1 MTYSTLRACIDDL
14 EKHHHLVRIDDFEVD
29 PHLEL
34 AAIQRRAYQKGAP
47 ALLFSRVK
55 GTPFPM
61 LAGLFG
67 SMERTRFIFRSA
79 LAGVEALLKAKADP
93 VAVLKQPT
101 LAARLPRT
109 LWHMLPRKVKTG
121 PAVQGRTLLSRL
133 PGLVSHPLDGGAY
146 ITLPQVY
153 TEHPEHPG
161 YMRSNLGMY
170 RVQLTGNAYEPE
182 KEVGLHYQIHRG
194 IGPHHLAAL
203 RRGEELPVNVFVGG
217 PPALTLAAVMPL
229 PEGVPEIC
237 FAGALAGRRIPLIMR
252 KNALPI
258 PAEVDFCLSGRL
270 VNAPDGAALTKPE
283 GPFGDHLGYY
293 SLTHD
298 FPVMRVD
305 AVYHRPD
312 AIWPFT
318 SVGRPPQED
327 TVFGAFIH
335 ELASALV
342 PSVFPGIREV
352 HAVDAAGV
360 HPLLL
365 AVGHERYVPFAPE
378 RIPQELLTSG
388 LGLLGSTQ
396 TSLSKYVLLAAH
408 EDMPTPSAK
417 HIPDFF
423 QHLLER
429 TDFTRDLHFITRTT
443 MDTLDYSGI
452 SLNQGSKLLWTVA
465 GAPKRRLC
473 RSLPAGLS
481 LPKGFSDARLF
492 APGIIVLRGPAHAL
506 PRDQQDPQLE
516 TLAQTL
522 GAQLPPDV
530 PGMLG
535 TPGVSDMPD
544 TPEQPALVVV
554 VDDPAFAAGSWDNFL
569 WVAFT
574 RSDPATDLY
583 GPDAAVH
590 CKHWR
595 CKAPLVMDARL
606 KTHHAP
612 PLEPDPAV
620 EKRIDA
626 LAAPG
631 GPLHGLVE

>member
-1 MTYSTLRACIDDL
+1 MTYPNLAACVKDL
-14 EKHHHLVRIDDFEVD
+14 EQHRQLVRLESFTVD

-34 AAIQRRAYQKGAP
+34 AAIQRRAYRNGAP
-47 ALLFSRVK
+47 ALLFTGVK

-67 SMERTRFIFRSA
+67 TLERTRFIFRSA
-79 LAGVEALLKAKADP
+79 LAGVEALLAAKADP
-93 VAVLKQPT
+93 AALLRHPTQAV
-101 LAARLPRT
+101 RLPRV
-109 LWHMLPRKVKTG
+109 LWNMLPRRVKTG
-121 PAVQGRTLLSRL
+121 PAVRGRTLLSRL
-133 PGLVSHPLDGGAY
+133 PRLISHPLDGGGY

-153 TEHPEHPG
+153 TEDPDRPG
-161 YMRSNLGMY
+161 HMRSNLGMY
-170 RVQLTGNAYEPE
+170 RVQLSGNAYEPE

-229 PEGVPEIC
+229 PEGVPEVC
-237 FAGALAGRRIPLIMR
+237 FAGALGGRRLPLIMR
-252 KNALPI
+252 PGALPI
-258 PAEVDFCLSGRL
+258 PAEVDFCLCGRL
-270 VNAPDGAALTKPE
+270 LNADGRALTKPE

-293 SLTHD
+293 SLAHN
-298 FPVMRVD
+298 FPVMLVE
-305 AVYHRPD
+305 AVYHRPE

-342 PSVFPGIREV
+342 PSVFAGIREV

-365 AVGHERYVPFAPE
+365 AIGHERYVPFAPE
-378 RIPQELLTSG
+378 RIPQELLTAG

-408 EDMPTPSAK
+408 EDDPELSARN
-417 HIPDFF
+417 IPEFF
-423 QHLLER
+423 RHVLER
-429 TDFTRDLHFITRTT
+429 SNFSRDLHFITRTT

-465 GAPKRRLC
+465 GDKKRELC
-473 RSLPAGLS
+473 RSLPKS
-481 LPKGFSDARLF
+481 LPLPEGFGDARFF
-492 APGIIVLRGPAHAL
+492 APGIMVLRGPGHDR
-506 PRDQQDPQLE
+506 PRDVQDPRLE
-516 TLAQTL
+516 TLAEAL
-522 GAQLPPDV
+522 GERFKAKGRSL
-530 PGMLG
+530 
-535 TPGVSDMPD
+535 
-544 TPEQPALVVV
+544 PALVVV
-554 VDDPAFAAGSWDNFL
+554 ADDVAFAAASWENFL
-569 WVAFT
+569 WVTFT

-583 GPDAAVH
+583 GPGAEVH

-595 CKAPLVMDARL
+595 CMPPLVIDARL
-606 KTHHAP
+606 KAHHAP
-612 PLEPDPAV
+612 PLEPDPEV
-620 EKRIDA
+620 ERRIDA
-626 LAAPG
+626 LAVRG
-631 GPLHGLVE
+631 GPLHGLVD